1 LYEIKQDSSSIHKQK
16 DVTLSTAFDKKNMTK
31 PNKETPV
38 LKGIDAINFINE
50 MKEADMNKALRPEK
64 ERTFNHFAT
73 MAAIANFR

>member
-1 LYEIKQDSSSIHKQK
+1 
-16 DVTLSTAFDKKNMTK
+16 MTK